1 VVYKNPRL
9 RGEYRVIAY
18 KFLPCLGW
26 KFTCSVGL
34 KLKRNVDRIIVSS
47 IAMDVE

>member
-1 VVYKNPRL
+1 VVSQNPRL
-9 RGEYRVIAY
+9 RGEYRVIAD
-18 KFLPCLGW
+18 KFLPCLDW